1 MRASHLLV
9 GALVLFATSAASAAV
24 IVVRS
29 SGPSAAAYPVGRSL
43 SDDARISLKANDTLV
58 LLDKKGSRTLRG
70 PGTFAAGAS
79 AGTPASTTSLAALIG
94 QSNNRRS
101 RIGAV
106 RPGPIPRWTWD
117 VELGK
122 SEAICVAPNVRVRL
136 WRDDIAAAAEV
147 PVREVRS
154 KESATLTLN
163 AGIQAADW
171 PSDVPL
177 ADGARYKV
185 GSNEI
190 TVKTIPTPASVEDLA
205 ASLAANGCT
214 GQLEAVG
221 TQTAI
226 ATE

>member
-1 MRASHLLV
+1 MRACHLLV
-9 GALVLFATSAASAAV
+9 GALVLCAATASSAAV

-29 SGPSAAAYPVGRSL
+29 AGPSAGSYPAGKSL
-43 SDDARISLKANDTLV
+43 PDSARISLQANDMLV

-70 PGTFAAGAS
+70 PGTFSAAAGA
-79 AGTPASTTSLAALIG
+79 GTAASTTSLAALIG

-122 SEAICVAPNVRVRL
+122 SETICIAPEVRVRL
-136 WRDDIAAAAEV
+136 WRDDIASAADV
-147 PVREVRS
+147 PVRNVGS
-154 KESATLTLN
+154 DQSAMLKMN

-171 PSDVPL
+171 PADVPL
-177 ADGARYKV
+177 SDGARYKV
-185 GSNEI
+185 GSDQI
-190 TVKTIPTPASVEDLA
+190 TVKSIPSPTSVEELA
-205 ASLAANGCT
+205 TALATNGCT

-226 ATE
+226 AE